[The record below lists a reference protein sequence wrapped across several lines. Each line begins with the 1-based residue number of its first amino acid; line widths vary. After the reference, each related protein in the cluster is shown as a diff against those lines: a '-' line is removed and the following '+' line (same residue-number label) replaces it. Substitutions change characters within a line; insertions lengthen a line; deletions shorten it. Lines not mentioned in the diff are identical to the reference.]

1 MLQLSLIILE
11 DAPSKAT
18 AWDSLSD
25 GQRAE
30 LIEAMAKL
38 IAKAAT
44 RRPSKEA
51 GHD

>member
-1 MLQLSLIILE
+1 MLQLSLIVLE
-11 DAPSKAT
+11 DEPSKAT

-30 LIEAMAKL
+30 LIETMAKL

-44 RRPSKEA
+44 TQSSKEA
-51 GHD
+51 NHD